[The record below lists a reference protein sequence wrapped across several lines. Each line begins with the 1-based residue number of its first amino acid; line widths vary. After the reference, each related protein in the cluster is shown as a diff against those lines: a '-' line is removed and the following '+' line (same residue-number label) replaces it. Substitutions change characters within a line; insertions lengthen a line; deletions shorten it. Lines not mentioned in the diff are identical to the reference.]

1 MDVPSII
8 FSLFIVLLLVL
19 ANAFFVAAEFA
30 MVKVRESKIEAM
42 ILSGNSKA
50 KLAQVLVKDL
60 NAYLSA
66 CQLGITLASLGL
78 GWVGEPAVAKFL
90 YPLLTDITPEL
101 AKTISFTIAFS
112 LITALHII
120 LGELV
125 PKTISIQEAEKVCLW
140 VAFPLIL
147 FYKVMYPAIWLL
159 NSLANKIL
167 SMLGFKVSDEHESP
181 HTEEEIRMLME
192 ESHKSGLIDNTELM
206 LVDNIFDFTDKTA
219 KEIMIPRTDMICL
232 YTQNSFRKN
241 LEIALAEQNTRYPL
255 CEIDKDNIIGFI
267 HIKDLVNIIV
277 QGGEENLSKITR
289 PILSVPETMSIA
301 SLLKLLQKN
310 KAQMALL
317 IDEYGGTA
325 GIVTV
330 EDILEELVGEIQD
343 EFDEER
349 PEIEKIENGYSI
361 SGLVLVE
368 DVNDLLHINLDF
380 EMADTMGGWF
390 YNNAGSKPE
399 VNQFIEQEG
408 YTFTAQEVDNIR
420 ITRIKIEKTPNNDEE
435 DS

>member
-42 ILSGNSKA
+42 VLAGNSKA
-50 KLAQVLVKDL
+50 KRAQILVKDL

-78 GWVGEPAVAKFL
+78 GWVGEPAVATFL
-90 YPLLTDITPEL
+90 YPLLSGIGPEL
-101 AKTISFTIAFS
+101 AKTISFAIAFS
-112 LITALHII
+112 IITALHII

-147 FYKVMYPAIWLL
+147 FYKVMYPAIYLL

-192 ESHKSGLIDNTELM
+192 ESHKNGLIDNTELM

-232 YTQNSFRKN
+232 YKQNSFREN
-241 LEIALAEQNTRYPL
+241 LDIALTEQNTRYPL

-267 HIKDLVNIIV
+267 HIKDLVNIV
-277 QGGEENLSKITR
+277 VKDGEETLDNIIR

-310 KAQMALL
+310 KAQLALL

-349 PEIEKIENGYSI
+349 PEIEKMDDEYSI

-368 DVNDLLHINLDF
+368 DINDLLHINLDF

-390 YNNAGSKPE
+390 YNNAGAKPE
-399 VNQFIEQEG
+399 VNQFVEQDG
-408 YTFTAQEVDNIR
+408 YRFTAQEVDNIR
-420 ITRIKIEKTPNNDEE
+420 INRIKIEEILNDEN
-435 DS
+435 